1 MASHNRVI
9 LMGNLTRDVE
19 VRHTPQ
25 GTPVTDLGIAVNDK
39 RKNASGEWV
48 DEVTFVDI
56 TLWGRQAE
64 VAGQY
69 CKKGSPIFVEGRLKL
84 DTWEADGQK
93 KSKLKVVGERIQLIG
108 GRSDA
113 SPRFEDNENGE
124 SVRDS
129 GGFSGRRVV
138 SSNTINSD
146 TEYYESSNAARDE
159 HVPAGKRDA
168 QPTGNGPGYHDEDIP
183 F

>member
-39 RKNASGEWV
+39 RKNAAGEWV

-69 CKKGSPIFVEGRLKL
+69 CRKGSPIFVEGRLKL

-93 KSKLKVVGERIQLIG
+93 KSKLKVIGERIQLLGSRSEGGGRGEDSELPG
-108 GRSDA
+108 GRSSTGAAA
-113 SPRFEDNENGE
+113 S
-124 SVRDS
+124 
-129 GGFSGRRVV
+129 RRVV

-146 TEYYESSNAARDE
+146 SDYYESSSAAHDE
-159 HVPAGKRDA
+159 DVPAGKRDA